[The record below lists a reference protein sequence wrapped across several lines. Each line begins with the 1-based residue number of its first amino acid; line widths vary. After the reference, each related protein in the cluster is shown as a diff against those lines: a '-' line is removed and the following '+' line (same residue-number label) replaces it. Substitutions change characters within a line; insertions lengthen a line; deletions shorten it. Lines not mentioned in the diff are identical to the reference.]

1 MNRWKTF
8 RPMNNTARLDS
19 LIAQL
24 TGLRLTSEF
33 VVIWKDNKS
42 RLRRKYIGSKR
53 KEKKCYSIARAAAR
67 FHQTKVKT
75 DEMSERGKRSKLPSR
90 NSRNKKSWS
99 LTQRHT
105 NVVWRKREF
114 RRLFF
119 LLSSLLFY
127 FAVSSMDVYGQN
139 KQRSARLSG
148 SKMYRKWKV
157 WCLIDD
163 R

>member
-1 MNRWKTF
+1 
-8 RPMNNTARLDS
+8 MNNTAKLDS

-53 KEKKCYSIARAAAR
+53 KEKKSYSIARAAAR

-90 NSRNKKSWS
+90 NSRNKK
-99 LTQRHT
+99 
-105 NVVWRKREF
+105 N
-114 RRLFF
+114 
-119 LLSSLLFY
+119 
-127 FAVSSMDVYGQN
+127 
-139 KQRSARLSG
+139 
-148 SKMYRKWKV
+148 
-157 WCLIDD
+157 
-163 R
+163 